1 MQLLFTA
8 KKENPD
14 LIIKLNTVVTNVNA
28 AETLIHSEREL
39 SITHWK
45 FLKMNLLDDG
55 KRSNRDLE
63 IEEGMFQC
71 FLQNNTRTC
80 GKNIPES
87 SLAHSYIIADNRG
100 SLINNTEEIY
110 KTSAVCSVRI
120 FGRRFPGIHSNEEL
134 YASRYGN
141 VGEKKG
147 LSCRKQ
153 DSKSN

>member
-8 KKENPD
+8 KKENSD

-80 GKNIPES
+80 GKSIPES
-87 SLAHSYIIADNRG
+87 SLARSYIIADNRG

-120 FGRRFPGIHSNEEL
+120 FGRRFPGIDSMRNSMQAGMET
-134 YASRYGN
+134 S
-141 VGEKKG
+141 EKK
-147 LSCRKQ
+147 RP
-153 DSKSN
+153 